1 MRAIVRDQFGSPD
14 VLSLGEVEPPTIE
27 AGGSLVRVHAA
38 SVNPYDWH
46 MLTGTP
52 YLARM
57 AAGLRRPKS
66 RLLGSDF
73 AGIVEAAGEDVG
85 HVKPGDEVFGTTS
98 GAFAEYAAAR
108 KSVVRKP
115 ANVSFEEA
123 AAFGIAGVTA
133 LQALRDK
140 GQIQAGQR
148 VLINGASGGVG
159 TFAVQIAKALGA
171 EVTCVCS
178 TRNVELVTSLGADH
192 VIDYTQEDFTKNGR
206 RYDLMLDIPGNRPW
220 SECQRVLEE
229 KATYVLVGG
238 PKRNRW
244 VASFGEAAKRRVVS
258 LPGSRK
264 VVAPFLAKSG
274 PEPLTVLA
282 ELAEAGKL
290 TPVVER
296 TYSLSETPEAL
307 RYMGTG
313 HARAKLVITV

>member
-192 VIDYTQEDFTKNGR
+192 VIDYTQ
-206 RYDLMLDIPGNRPW
+206 
-220 SECQRVLEE
+220 
-229 KATYVLVGG
+229 
-238 PKRNRW
+238 
-244 VASFGEAAKRRVVS
+244 
-258 LPGSRK
+258 
-264 VVAPFLAKSG
+264 
-274 PEPLTVLA
+274 
-282 ELAEAGKL
+282 
-290 TPVVER
+290 
-296 TYSLSETPEAL
+296 
-307 RYMGTG
+307 
-313 HARAKLVITV
+313 